1 MTGPGIMEDRSRP
14 GGYDVNIALV
24 GCGRAAQQHVEAVAL
39 AGSGRI
45 MAVVDEDAGRADE
58 FARLTGAAPRPLDD
72 VLGDSRIDAV
82 AICTPPNTHASI
94 AIAALHAGKAVIVE
108 KPVTRT
114 GDELD
119 AILAAAD
126 ASGVPALAMLQHR
139 GRLPDAALRTPW
151 TGDASAVIEVFRPR
165 PRGHYFADPWRHD
178 PDRSGGGHVAHLA
191 VHLLDVSC
199 QLLGMPTSVSGLTD
213 CRDVSGIDTRAA
225 LAVQFSDG
233 ALMSVLASAHPSPRG
248 ERLHM
253 VDGERELLI
262 ADAGA
267 EYRVGDAVEQLQ
279 QVPTPRLRAL
289 VYQELYAAVRGEA
302 PPERYALRRARG
314 VTAVL
319 EEVRRLAAAVEETV
333 A

>member
-1 MTGPGIMEDRSRP
+1 MTGSGSTESRSRL
-14 GGYDVNIALV
+14 GGHEVGIALV

-45 MAVVDEDAGRADE
+45 VAVVDADAGRAGE
-58 FARLTGAAPRPLDD
+58 FARQTGAAVRSLED
-72 VLGDSRIDAV
+72 VLGDARVHAV
-82 AICTPPNTHASI
+82 SVCTPPNTHAGV
-94 AIAALHAGKAVIVE
+94 AAAALHAGKAVIVE

-126 ASGVPALAMLQHR
+126 AGGVPALAMLQHR
-139 GRLPDAALRTPW
+139 GRLPAAALTTPW

-199 QLLGMPTSVSGLTD
+199 QLLGMPVRVAGLTD
-213 CRDVSGIDTRAA
+213 CRDISGIDTRAA
-225 LAVQFSDG
+225 LAVQFAGG
-233 ALMSVLASAHPSPRG
+233 ALMSVLASAHPAPRG
-248 ERLHM
+248 ERLHV

-267 EYRVGDAVEQLQ
+267 EYRANGAVEQLQ
-279 QVPTPRLRAL
+279 PVPTPQLRAL

-302 PPERYALRRARG
+302 APDRYALRRARG

-319 EEVRRLAAAVEETV
+319 EEVRRLAAAVEEPV

>member
-1 MTGPGIMEDRSRP
+1 MTDLNPAEGRRRATGEV
-14 GGYDVNIALV
+14 GIALV

-39 AGSGRI
+39 AGGGRVV
-45 MAVVDEDAGRADE
+45 AVVDDNAERAE
-58 FARLTGAAPRPLDD
+58 RFARQNAATPRHLDD

-82 AICTPPNTHASI
+82 SVCTPPGTHASI
-94 AIAALHAGKAVIVE
+94 AVAALRAGKAVIVE

-114 GDELD
+114 GEELD

-126 ASGVPALAMLQHR
+126 ATGAPALAMLQHR
-139 GRLPDAALRTPW
+139 GRLPAAALSTPW
-151 TGDASAVIEVFRPR
+151 TADASAVLEVFRPR

-199 QLLGMPTSVSGLTD
+199 QLLGMPARVSGLTG
-213 CRDVSGIDTRAA
+213 CRDVEGIDTRAA
-225 LAVQFSDG
+225 LGVQFADG
-233 ALMSVLASAHPSPRG
+233 ALMSVLASAHPAPRG
-248 ERLHM
+248 ERLRV

-262 ADAGA
+262 EDFGG
-267 EYRVGDAVEQLQ
+267 EYRQNDTVHRLQ
-279 QVPTPRLRAL
+279 PVPTPQLRSL
-289 VYQELYAAVRGEA
+289 VYQELHAAVRGEA
-302 PPERYALRRARG
+302 APDRYALRQARG

-319 EEVRRLAAAVEETV
+319 EAVRRLVMTVEEPV